1 MSTAHVVRRVAVF
14 GGTHGNEMSG
24 VYLVK
29 RWLQNQEAITRSSF
43 LTVPCIANP
52 HAVERCRRYIDVDLN
67 RQFTQEHFS
76 MDFPPS
82 TAPYEVHRAVELNK
96 KFGAK
101 GEAFDVIIDLHN
113 TTSNM
118 GNCLIIGSSMDSF
131 TLQMVKYLVQRSGLV
146 CPVFLTENT
155 VPQLEMAD
163 SKRLGVHGINNG
175 HYGPSCLRSVSR
187 HGLCLELGAQPQGVL
202 LADIYLR
209 HERLVHT
216 CLDFIHKF
224 NQGEVFPP
232 ETLEVYRILHVVDYP
247 RNNDNDLSAM
257 VHPELQDKDWHPLK
271 PGDPMFLTLDGE
283 TIKYEG
289 DSTVYPAFIN
299 EAAYY
304 EKGIAFWATQKET
317 LNVTELQVKTN

>member
-1 MSTAHVVRRVAVF
+1 MSAAQVVRRVAVF

-29 RWLQNQEAITRSSF
+29 RWLQNQEAISRPSF
-43 LTVPCIANP
+43 QTVPCIANP
-52 HAVERCRRYIDVDLN
+52 RAVERCRRYIDVDLKMLKMLIDDL
-67 RQFTQEHFS
+67 FYS
-76 MDFPPS
+76 MEAPPS

-101 GEAFDVIIDLHN
+101 GESFDVIIDLHN

-118 GNCLIIGSSMDSF
+118 GNCLIIGSSTDSF
-131 TLQMVKYLVQRSGLV
+131 TLQMAKYLVQWSGLV
-146 CPVFLTENT
+146 CPVFLTEN
-155 VPQLEMAD
+155 PAPHLKMAD
-163 SKRLGVHGINNG
+163 TTSMSAHGIG
-175 HYGPSCLRSVSR
+175 
-187 HGLCLELGAQPQGVL
+187 LELGAQPQGVL
-202 LADIYLR
+202 LADVYLR

-224 NQGEVFPP
+224 NQGEIFPP
-232 ETLEVYRILHVVDYP
+232 ATLEVYRILHVVDYP
-247 RNNDNDLSAM
+247 RNKDNELTAM
-257 VHPELQDKDWHPLK
+257 IHPELQDKDWHPLK
-271 PGDPMFLTLDGE
+271 PGDPMFLSMDGK

-289 DSTVYPAFIN
+289 ESTIYPAFVN

-317 LNVTELQVKTN
+317 LNVQELQVKA

>member
-1 MSTAHVVRRVAVF
+1 MSTAQVVRRVAVF

-29 RWLQNQEAITRSSF
+29 RWLQNQEAITRPSF

-52 HAVERCRRYIDVDLN
+52 RAVERCRRYIDIQIQMVDWLVAVL
-67 RQFTQEHFS
+67 FHS
-76 MDFPPS
+76 MDVPS

-96 KFGAK
+96 KFGAA

-118 GNCLIIGSSMDSF
+118 GNCLIIGSSTDSF
-131 TLQMVKYLVQRSGLV
+131 TLQMVRYLVQRSGLV
-146 CPVFLTENT
+146 CPVFLTENPASH
-155 VPQLEMAD
+155 VKMAD
-163 SKRLGVHGINNG
+163 TRSMGVHGIG
-175 HYGPSCLRSVSR
+175 
-187 HGLCLELGAQPQGVL
+187 LELGAQPQGVL
-202 LADIYLR
+202 LADIFLR

-224 NQGEVFPP
+224 NQGELFPK

-247 RNNDNDLSAM
+247 RNKDNDLSAM
-257 VHPELQDKDWHPLK
+257 IHPELQDKDWHPLQ

-289 DSTVYPAFIN
+289 DSTIYPAFIN

-317 LNVTELQVKTN
+317 LNVNELQVKN